1 MILKKRKEKRKK
13 KTEKKEE
20 RERDKYNNI
29 GRIRV
34 NGNIHIFKVPKYK
47 LILFLSHYC

>member
-1 MILKKRKEKRKK
+1 MILKKRKER
-13 KTEKKEE
+13 E
-20 RERDKYNNI
+20 REREREREKYNNI

-34 NGNIHIFKVPKYK
+34 NAYIHIFKVPKYK

>member
-1 MILKKRKEKRKK
+1 MILKKRKER
-13 KTEKKEE
+13 ERE

-34 NGNIHIFKVPKYK
+34 NANKHIFKVP
-47 LILFLSHYC
+47 